1 MHFVGLFLSSL
12 LKMHGPKKQKTT
24 KKEEINSINLIN
36 NEKLVLSD
44 LIQRKSITHMSNDYA
59 RNTDCNLK
67 LKN

>member
-1 MHFVGLFLSSL
+1 
-12 LKMHGPKKQKTT
+12 MHGPKKQKTT